1 MTVYFVSDLH
11 LKPERPDL
19 TRAFSR
25 LLDTTFQ
32 DASELYLLGD
42 IFEAWIGDD
51 TPTPTLEPTFNSLK
65 QLSDQGCKIF
75 FQHGNR
81 DFLVG
86 EAFAKS
92 INASLLPEEL
102 TVDLPVGKAVISHG
116 DQLCLDDIEYMQF
129 RTMVRNPQ
137 WQQDFLSKSL
147 EERLAI
153 ARQIRDASK
162 ERTAEKAEYITD
174 VNQQAVTDLFIH
186 SGVDLMIHGH
196 THRPCIHQHE
206 VDGKQATRIVLG
218 DWDKLGWYL
227 KVDKQGYDL
236 ISFPIEG

>member
-32 DASELYLLGD
+32 DSTELYLLGD

-51 TPTPTLEPTFNSLK
+51 TPTPTLESVFNSLK

-102 TVDLPVGKAVISHG
+102 TVDLPVGKTVISHG

-174 VNQQAVTDLFIH
+174 VNQQAVTDLFIR

-227 KVDKQGYDL
+227 KVEKQGYDL
-236 ISFPIEG
+236 INFPIED